1 MAILCL
7 CREEHHWFLDNEPER
22 TRISTAAREL
32 VLTKHTY
39 DQRAERLLALLAPTS
54 SSNSVPARS
63 WPESHA
69 ASAPSIFIPPTD
81 SRPAPHANS
90 AMLPDTVFARQ

>member
-1 MAILCL
+1 MTILCFR
-7 CREEHHWFLDNEPER
+7 REEHDWFLDNEPER

-32 VLTKHTY
+32 LLTKHTH
-39 DQRAERLLALLAPTS
+39 DQRADQLLALLAPTS
-54 SSNSVPARS
+54 SSNSAPTRS

-69 ASAPSIFIPPTD
+69 ASSPSIFVPPTAP
-81 SRPAPHANS
+81 RPARHANS